1 MRPLPGWPRIWCALL
16 LLLALAGCAQPPR
29 APTAHTEW
37 SGRLALQ
44 IEGQASQSF
53 SAAFELQGTPEA
65 GELTLYTP
73 LGSALARL
81 QWAQGQAR
89 LEQGGEVRE
98 STSLDELVR
107 ELTGNPLPI
116 AALFDWLEGRPA
128 AATGWRADLSA
139 AGEGRI
145 TAERFEPQPQATLR
159 IALNR

>member
-1 MRPLPGWPRIWCALL
+1 MRPLPGWARAWSILL

-29 APTAHTEW
+29 ARASHTEW

-73 LGSALARL
+73 LGSAFARL
-81 QWAQGQAR
+81 QWAHGQAR
-89 LEQGGEVRE
+89 LEQGSEVHE

-107 ELTGNPLPI
+107 QLTGNPLPI

-128 AATGWRADLSA
+128 AATGWRADLSLA
-139 AGEGRI
+139 SEGRI
-145 TAERFEPQPQATLR
+145 TAERFEPPPQATLR